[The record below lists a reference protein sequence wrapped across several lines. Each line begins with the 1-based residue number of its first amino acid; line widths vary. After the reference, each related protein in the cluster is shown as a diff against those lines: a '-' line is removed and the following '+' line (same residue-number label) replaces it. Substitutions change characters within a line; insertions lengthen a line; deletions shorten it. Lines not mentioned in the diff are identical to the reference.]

1 MGTGS
6 RQRARGGGFFAQGCR
21 GRGAQYCSGDGSGGL
36 RGGGRICNVL
46 LWGTTGL
53 SYTAEAAQQ
62 GGRMARSGVNI
73 AIMLSKSGKSEP
85 PWLYRVVRSLVQ
97 CGRPWPLPLRWRRCR
112 AGLVDPLCEAANA
125 LREEG
130 GNTIQ
135 FSLNNSEECSPVAS
149 AGPLTVHNHVAGHIG
164 WRACLSLSACEAVEV
179 SVCRRASPNSENYVS
194 ANLVERDAG
203 ETHGASRSGP
213 TGHSIVS
220 SCNGH
225 ALSGL
230 RSLRRMLSSSCLRR
244 IFPHPLYALSGLRD
258 TSHLRHVSRLRSSA
272 VWRCAVR

>member
-36 RGGGRICNVL
+36 RGGGRIFNVL

-62 GGRMARSGVNI
+62 GRRMARSGVNI
-73 AIMLSKSGKSEP
+73 AIMLWKSGKSEP

-135 FSLNNSEECSPVAS
+135 FSQQLRGMFTS
-149 AGPLTVHNHVAGHIG
+149 
-164 WRACLSLSACEAVEV
+164 R
-179 SVCRRASPNSENYVS
+179 VCRFAHSPQSRA
-194 ANLVERDAG
+194 
-203 ETHGASRSGP
+203 RS
-213 TGHSIVS
+213 HWVA
-220 SCNGH
+220 CV
-225 ALSGL
+225 
-230 RSLRRMLSSSCLRR
+230 
-244 IFPHPLYALSGLRD
+244 PLPL
-258 TSHLRHVSRLRSSA
+258 
-272 VWRCAVR
+272 CM